1 MGRQLTKLQKW
12 KLANVQNRK
21 TAKICS
27 PSNHQEAVNDGFSNP
42 VIAEADAY
50 ELRLLNKP
58 DQDLGQKFEAFDRDE
73 PGMLTINGWLFSIYD
88 DPEGRKMETI

>member
-1 MGRQLTKLQKW
+1 MTNLQNSK
-12 KLANVQNRK
+12 A
-21 TAKICS
+21 AKSCP

-50 ELRLLNKP
+50 ELRLLIKP

-73 PGMLTINGWLFSIYD
+73 QEMLTINGWLFSIYD
-88 DPEGRKMETI
+88 DPEGRKMEAI